1 MPASETPAVVSGA
14 CRFGAQRLLPL
25 IDALTKEINGVKT
38 GRDIEHIHRMRVA
51 SRRLRAALPLFAQC
65 FSGKKFRTWVR
76 EIKKITRALGEARD
90 LDVQI
95 AFLAGYLKGL
105 SRMGTTNAMKATDAE
120 PSPTPASKK
129 STPPGAIA
137 LLISRLQQ
145 RRGTLQ
151 KKVLLALEELERSHV
166 IDEMQGA
173 LREMVPVASRMRRRP
188 PMYGIPPVAAE
199 RISQGILAL
208 FVYEPWIRSPDAVAE
223 HHAMRIAAKRL
234 RYTMEVYAPV
244 YRLEFKKPLARIKK
258 IQTILGDMHD
268 CDVWIDQISLAI
280 VKERTRV
287 HSVKDVNN
295 TRSATLLSL
304 KQLLTDRERKRA
316 QLHRGFVRFWDSL
329 AHTRFFDEL
338 RASLLADVKVGFSLR
353 KPRTPAENAPAAV
366 TAEREAVTRLATV
379 YPAGVEHAGQ
389 VAVLALQLF
398 DQLQPLH
405 QLDGRDRIMLEYAC
419 TVHDIGWKFGQKR
432 HQVRSADMI
441 FSDETLILDIR
452 ERGIL
457 ALVAR
462 LHAGRCR
469 TAQWGYFQCLFP
481 QEQSRVLALA
491 ALIRVADGLDYR
503 HLGIVQGVHCTI
515 GDAIVTCDVI
525 ANGDVSVE
533 KVRALAKSD
542 LFSEVFNH
550 LLVIP

>member
-1 MPASETPAVVSGA
+1 MPTSETPAVVSGA

-25 IDALTKEINGVKT
+25 IDAFTKEITGVKN

-65 FSGKKFRTWVR
+65 FLKKRFRSWMQ

-95 AFLAGYLKGL
+95 AFLEGYLKGL
-105 SRMGTTNAMKATDAE
+105 PHAGTTDAVD
-120 PSPTPASKK
+120 TPDMASAPRK
-129 STPPGAIA
+129 SAPPVAIA
-137 LLISRLQQ
+137 ALVSRLQQ
-145 RRGTLQ
+145 RRGALQ
-151 KKVLLALEELERSHV
+151 KKVLSALGELERSHA

-173 LREMVPVASRMRRRP
+173 LREMDPVTQRTRRRP
-188 PMYGIPPVAAE
+188 PMHGIPPVAAE
-199 RISQGILAL
+199 RISRGILDL
-208 FVYEPWIRSPDAVAE
+208 FVYEPWIRNPNAVAE

-295 TRSATLLSL
+295 TRSATILSL

-329 AHTRFFDEL
+329 LRTRFWDTL
-338 RASLLADVKVGFSLR
+338 RASLLSDIKVGFSPR
-353 KPRTPAENAPAAV
+353 KPRTSAEDATAAV
-366 TAEREAVTRLATV
+366 TAEQAAVTRLATV
-379 YPAGVEHAGQ
+379 YPAGVEHARH
-389 VAVLALQLF
+389 VTTLALQLF
-398 DQLQPLH
+398 DQLLPLH
-405 QLDGRDRIMLEYAC
+405 QLDGRDRVMLEYAC

-441 FSDETLILDIR
+441 LSDETLPLDIR
-452 ERGIL
+452 ERGIIG
-457 ALVAR
+457 LVAR

-469 TAQWGYFQCLFP
+469 TDQWGYFQCLSY
-481 QEQSRVLALA
+481 QEQSRVRALA
-491 ALIRVADGLDYR
+491 ALIRIADGLDYR
-503 HLGIVQGVHCTI
+503 HLGIVQGIHCTI
-515 GDAIVTCDVI
+515 GDAIVTCNVD
-525 ANGDVSVE
+525 ANGDASVE
-533 KVRALAKSD
+533 RVRALAKAD
-542 LFSEVFNH
+542 LFSEVFDH